1 MTDQTA
7 GSENAL
13 EELSEQDAKEMK
25 ALLLDLLHMNR
36 RAESQGSSLV
46 EVIVAAARDKL
57 GIDIRPAHD
66 RGKVTRRGDDY

>member
-7 GSENAL
+7 GNENVL

-36 RAESQGSSLV
+36 RAEAQGHSLV
-46 EVIVAAARDKL
+46 EVIVAAARDKF

-66 RGKVTRRGDDY
+66 RGRVTRRGDQY